1 MSLSKSSSKLVVLH
15 VTENFM
21 YLQIIKIKVD
31 DGKAIVM
38 YDIALTT
45 GKKLSIEI
53 FFEFLLSIL
62 SLN

>member
-1 MSLSKSSSKLVVLH
+1 
-15 VTENFM
+15 M